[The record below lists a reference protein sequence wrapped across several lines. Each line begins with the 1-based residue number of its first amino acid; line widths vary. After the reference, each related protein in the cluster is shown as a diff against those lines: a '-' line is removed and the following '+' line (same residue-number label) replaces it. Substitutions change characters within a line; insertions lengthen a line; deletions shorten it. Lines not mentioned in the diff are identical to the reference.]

1 MAYQD
6 RVVDRLLNELFPDLA
21 AIALEGAKGVGKTAT
36 ALQRVNTVISLDL
49 PAQRQIVAADPD
61 YVVRSAVPVFIDE
74 WQLHPPV
81 WDRVRRAVDEDA
93 RGGRFLLAGSAA
105 VAPEA
110 RVHSGAG
117 RIVSLTMRPLSFAER
132 ALGEPTVSLT
142 GLLTG
147 SRPAIDGRSDI
158 GLTRYVD
165 EILASGFPGIR
176 GLPERA
182 RNAQLDSYLTRIVD
196 RDLPENG
203 LNVRRPAAV
212 HAWLAAYAAA
222 TSTDAAYTKILDA
235 ATAGVVDKPSR
246 PTADNY
252 REHLRRIF
260 VLDPVE
266 AWVPMFN
273 PLKRLTQSPKHHLVD
288 PALAA
293 RLVGVGK
300 AGLLRGEGDRVTPA
314 TGTWLGALFESL
326 VAQSVRVYASAAWAR
341 VGHLRTKETDREIDL
356 IVEGEDRRV
365 VAIEIKLSQ
374 TVDDKDVR
382 HLNWLHDQIGNRL
395 ADRVVITTGEH
406 AFRRPDGIAVVPL
419 ALLGP

>member
-1 MAYQD
+1 MAYQH

-117 RIVSLTMRPLSFAER
+117 RIVSVTMRPLSFAER
-132 ALGEPTVSLT
+132 AL
-142 GLLTG
+142 
-147 SRPAIDGRSDI
+147 

-222 TSTDAAYTKILDA
+222 TSTDAAYTRILDA

-252 REHLRRIF
+252 RGHLRRIF

-356 IVEGEDRRV
+356 IVEGEDRQV

-374 TVDDKDVR
+374 TVGDSDVR
-382 HLNWLHDQIGNRL
+382 HLNWLHDRIGDRL
-395 ADRVVITTGEH
+395 ADRVVITTGQH
-406 AFRRPDGIAVVPL
+406 AFRRPDGVAVVPL
-419 ALLGP
+419 ALFGP

>member
-6 RVVDRLLNELFPDLA
+6 RVVDRLLNELFPELA

-36 ALQRVNTVISLDL
+36 ALQRADTIISLDL
-49 PAQRQIVAADPD
+49 PAQRQVVAADLD
-61 YVVRSAVPVFIDE
+61 YVVRSAFPVFVDE

-93 RGGRFLLAGSAA
+93 RGGRFLLAGSAI

-132 ALGEPTVSLT
+132 ALGESTVSLAE
-142 GLLTG
+142 LLTG
-147 SRPAIDGRSDI
+147 SRPAIDGRSAI
-158 GLTRYVD
+158 GLADYVD

-182 RNAQLDSYLTRIVD
+182 RNVQLESYLTRIVD

-212 HAWLAAYAAA
+212 RAWLAPYAAA

-246 PTADNY
+246 PSADNY

-260 VLDPVE
+260 VLDPIE

-273 PLKRLTQSPKHHLVD
+273 PLKRMTQSPKHHLVD

-300 AGLLRGEGDRVTPA
+300 AGLLR
-314 TGTWLGALFESL
+314 
-326 VAQSVRVYASAAWAR
+326 
-341 VGHLRTKETDREIDL
+341 
-356 IVEGEDRRV
+356 
-365 VAIEIKLSQ
+365 
-374 TVDDKDVR
+374 
-382 HLNWLHDQIGNRL
+382 
-395 ADRVVITTGEH
+395 
-406 AFRRPDGIAVVPL
+406 
-419 ALLGP
+419 